1 VPVYLSGHCS
11 TTTVSRRQDG
21 EVQRILSNVMSG
33 QHSDGIGV
41 GGWVGTV
48 VSDADCVGKYVGEEE
63 GNFVGP

>member
-1 VPVYLSGHCS
+1 M
-11 TTTVSRRQDG
+11 
-21 EVQRILSNVMSG
+21 SNVMSG